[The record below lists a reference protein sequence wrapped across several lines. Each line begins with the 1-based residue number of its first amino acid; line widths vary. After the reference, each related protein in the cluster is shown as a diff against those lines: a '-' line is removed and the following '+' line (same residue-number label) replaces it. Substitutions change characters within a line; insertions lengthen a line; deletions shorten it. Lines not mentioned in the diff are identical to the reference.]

1 MPAILF
7 YGDSNT
13 YGYDPAD
20 LADNRYPEEER
31 WTSILQRLLSDNWHV
46 ISQGMNGRRIPDIFR
61 DGERLER
68 LLRTLSDND
77 IFAVMLGTN
86 DILLTMQ
93 PDASVAI
100 RKMEEFIRFLNRH
113 LRPDQILVIAP
124 PLIGRQDIKDTFYQT
139 CFRESRKI
147 NDGFRLLADQYGTR
161 FADASGWGVELS
173 FDLVHFSKEG
183 HLRFAE
189 EMSELLFK
197 INDD

>member
-100 RKMEEFIRFLNRH
+100 RKMEEFIQFLNRH

-124 PLIGRQDIKDTFYQT
+124 PLIGREDIKDAFYQT
-139 CFRESRKI
+139 CFRESRKM
-147 NDGFRLLADQYGTR
+147 NDGFRHLADQYGTR